1 METEGYEIQPHKSKY
16 PSGALFVTAP
26 LDRIEA
32 LAGQQIHRAVL
43 WIMAIL
49 AASLAFILAVL
60 AWSERQ
66 RRNVSRLSRQAS
78 HDALTGAA
86 SSAVGVSIGIGI
98 APIRGKAAN
107 PKALIEAAGAACYV
121 AKKMGKNSVFVS
133 EAWPQDDPIRNLTNR
148 VDLAA
153 LASFAA
159 GRAVPPLFPIR
170 PYTPL
175 HTGKMQRV
183 ILKTRTHALLWRH
196 R

>member
-1 METEGYEIQPHKSKY
+1 MKFNRTSQSIHLARFSSPPLSIALRSWLGSRFIGPCSGSWRYLPPAWLLFWPCWHGVSD
-16 PSGALFVTAP
+16 SGAMFPACRCRPAMMRSPARL
-26 LDRIEA
+26 
-32 LAGQQIHRAVL
+32 RAQPPV
-43 WIMAIL
+43 
-49 AASLAFILAVL
+49 
-60 AWSERQ
+60 
-66 RRNVSRLSRQAS
+66 
-78 HDALTGAA
+78 G
-86 SSAVGVSIGIGI
+86 VGVSIGIGI